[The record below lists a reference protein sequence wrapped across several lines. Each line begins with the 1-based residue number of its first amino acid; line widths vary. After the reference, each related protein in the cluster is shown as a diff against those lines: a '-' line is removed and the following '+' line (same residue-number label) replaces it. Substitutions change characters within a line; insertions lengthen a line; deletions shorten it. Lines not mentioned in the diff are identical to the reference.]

1 MEPKLFEVTEVND
14 LIPRLNSAFSRISL
28 IKREVVELIGELR
41 GLGYEPPSA
50 APPKKLP
57 EEPETRARAE
67 RLYKLLD
74 ALRAEIEGIEQT
86 GGVLKDLDMG
96 LVDFYGLR
104 EGKVVCLCWQHGEP
118 EIMYWHEVETG
129 FKDRQPLSEES
140 IANRRRLN

>member
-1 MEPKLFEVTEVND
+1 MEPKLFEVEEVNV
-14 LIPRLNSAFSRISL
+14 LIPRLSSAFSRIML
-28 IKREVVELIGELR
+28 VKREVVSLFEELR

-50 APPKKLP
+50 SPPKDLP
-57 EEPETRARAE
+57 EDPEVRARVE

-74 ALRAEIEGIEQT
+74 ALRAEIEGVEAT

-118 EIMYWHEVETG
+118 EVMYWHEVESNFEG
-129 FKDRQPLSEES
+129 RKPLSEETS
-140 IANRRRLN
+140 SQRFRLN